1 MKRIMALD
9 VGEKRVGVAVS
20 DPLGITAQPVS
31 VLKRENF
38 EKLMQTLRELIDEF
52 EVGRMVVGVPYNM
65 RGEEGRSAGKIME
78 FIELMKKNIDIEV
91 DLMDERFST
100 AFSERAMLEADATR
114 KKRRE
119 NIDKVAAAVILQ
131 GYLDKTEG

>member
-9 VGEKRVGVAVS
+9 VGEKRVGVAIS

-31 VLKRENF
+31 VLKREDF
-38 EKLMQTLRELIDEF
+38 KKLMQSIRELIDEF
-52 EVGRMVVGVPYNM
+52 GVGKVVVGVPYNM
-65 RGEEGRSAGKIME
+65 RGEKGSSAVKIME
-78 FIELMKKNIDIEV
+78 FIELMKKNIDVEV

-131 GYLDKTEG
+131 GYLDKTGG

>member
-9 VGEKRVGVAVS
+9 VGEKRVGVAIS

-31 VLKRENF
+31 VLKREDF

-52 EVGRMVVGVPYNM
+52 GVGKVVVGVPYNM

-114 KKRRE
+114 KKRKE

>member
-38 EKLMQTLRELIDEF
+38 EKLMQILRELIDEF
-52 EVGRMVVGVPYNM
+52 GVGRLVVGVPYNM
-65 RGEEGRSAGKIME
+65 RGEEGISAGKIME

>member
-20 DPLGITAQPVS
+20 DPLGITAQPLS
-31 VLKRENF
+31 VLKREDF

-52 EVGRMVVGVPYNM
+52 GVGKMVVGVPYNM
-65 RGEEGRSAGKIME
+65 RGEKGRSAGKIME

-100 AFSERAMLEADATR
+100 AFSERAMLEADARR
-114 KKRRE
+114 KKRKE